1 MITALVLLVLLA
13 IVVGVALVS
22 GVALLALGLVAAV
35 VRLVFRILFLP
46 LTLVRVF
53 RHDRWRER
61 HWRREWR
68 RAQWRRNAW

>member
-13 IVVGVALVS
+13 VVVGVALVS

-46 LTLVRVF
+46 LTLLGIG
-53 RHDRWRER
+53 RHERWRQR
-61 HWRREWR
+61 QWRREWR
-68 RAQWRRNAW
+68 RAHWRRNAW